1 MSVIAALI
9 ESKSMAVLAVGEG
22 NSAQE
27 AKADA
32 ILNCPK
38 ENWEVL
44 EADCEWQVSSLN
56 D

>member
-1 MSVIAALI
+1 MSVVATLI

-22 NSAQE
+22 PSAYA

-32 ILNCPK
+32 ILNCPQANWDVPMADC
-38 ENWEVL
+38 EWEVL
-44 EADCEWQVSSLN
+44 ELD